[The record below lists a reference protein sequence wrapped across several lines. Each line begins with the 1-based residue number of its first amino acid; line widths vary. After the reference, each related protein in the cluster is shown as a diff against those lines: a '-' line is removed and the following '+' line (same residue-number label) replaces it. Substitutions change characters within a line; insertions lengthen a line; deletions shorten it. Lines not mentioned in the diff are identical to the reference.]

1 MAGPVRGDSALDK
14 LPRQWLSLSSNDEG
28 EVMRR
33 LFFLAALPA
42 CALLAVPVAAQAA
55 RTGLIPA
62 PPASATATAL
72 SVADLLDVSTT
83 GAQSGTD
90 ASSAQATVV
99 EVGGA
104 PLLGLGGTQSGPGTS
119 DGALLDTGSTLPAQ
133 VQVAPWE
140 ATASQS
146 DTERSSR
153 GSAAAARAD
162 VPQVLDVDVLESE
175 SQATHTDE
183 KSTGEGFS
191 NGVDLGLLDFLRIV
205 LFHSEVSSEGE
216 GSSFLVGLNDTEI
229 GSDEQLNGICSLL
242 AHPLLSVSCLEV
254 AGGLG
259 GGLAEVARID
269 SGLLPPVELAS
280 AFSAATS
287 GGTGESVLGAVEEAA
302 PVVAGT
308 ETARAP
314 DAVATETAGGMLP
327 RTGAGVALTAL
338 AAAMALAL
346 GLALRKVSRRGV
358 VPA

>member
-1 MAGPVRGDSALDK
+1 
-14 LPRQWLSLSSNDEG
+14 
-28 EVMRR
+28 MRR

-42 CALLAVPVAAQAA
+42 CLLAVPVAAQAA

-83 GAQSGTD
+83 GAQADTD
-90 ASSAQATVV
+90 TSSAQATVV
-99 EVGGA
+99 ELGGE

-162 VPQVLDVDVLESE
+162 VPEVLDVDVLESE

-183 KSTGEGFS
+183 KSTGEGSS
-191 NGVDLGLLDFLRIV
+191 NGVNLGLLEILRIV
-205 LFHSEVSSEGE
+205 LFHSEVSSEGN
-216 GSSFLVGLNDTEI
+216 GSSFLVGLNGTEI
-229 GSDEQLNGICSLL
+229 GSDEQLSGICSLVV
-242 AHPLLSVSCLEV
+242 AHPLLSVSCLDV

-259 GGLAEVARID
+259 GGLAELAGID
-269 SGLLPPVELAS
+269 SSLVPPVQLAS
-280 AFSAATS
+280 AFSVGTS

-302 PVVAGT
+302 PVAAAT

-314 DAVATETAGGMLP
+314 EADAATEIAGGMLP

-338 AAAMALAL
+338 AAALAIAL
-346 GLALRKVSRRGV
+346 GLALRKVSGHGV
-358 VPA
+358 GSA

>member
-1 MAGPVRGDSALDK
+1 
-14 LPRQWLSLSSNDEG
+14 
-28 EVMRR
+28 MRR
-33 LFFLAALPA
+33 LFFLAAAPA
-42 CALLAVPVAAQAA
+42 CVLLAVPVAAQAA
-55 RTGLIPA
+55 RPGLIPA

-72 SVADLLDVSTT
+72 SVADILDVSTT
-83 GAQSGTD
+83 GAQAGTD
-90 ASSAQATVV
+90 TSSAQATVV
-99 EVGGA
+99 QVGGE

-119 DGALLDTGSTLPAQ
+119 DGAVLDTGSTLPAH

-140 ATASQS
+140 AAASQS

-162 VPQVLDVDVLESE
+162 VPEVLDVDVLESE

-191 NGVDLGLLDFLRIV
+191 NGVDLGLLDILRIV

-229 GSDEQLNGICSLL
+229 GSDEQLSEICSLV
-242 AHPLLSVSCLEV
+242 AHPLLSVSCLDV

-259 GGLAEVARID
+259 GGVAEVARID
-269 SGLLPPVELAS
+269 SGLVPPVDLAS
-280 AFSAATS
+280 AFSVGTS
-287 GGTGESVLGAVEEAA
+287 GGTGESVLGAVEEPA
-302 PVVAGT
+302 PVAAAT

-314 DAVATETAGGMLP
+314 AAAAATETAGGMLP
-327 RTGAGVALTAL
+327 RTGAGMALTAL
-338 AAAMALAL
+338 VAALAIAL
-346 GLALRKVSRRGV
+346 GTVLRKVARRGV

>member
-1 MAGPVRGDSALDK
+1 
-14 LPRQWLSLSSNDEG
+14 
-28 EVMRR
+28 MRR
-33 LFFLAALPA
+33 LFFLAAAPA
-42 CALLAVPVAAQAA
+42 CVLLAVPVAAQAA
-55 RTGLIPA
+55 RPGMIPA

-72 SVADLLDVSTT
+72 SVADILDVSTT
-83 GAQSGTD
+83 GAQAGTD
-90 ASSAQATVV
+90 TSSAQATVV
-99 EVGGA
+99 QVGGE

-119 DGALLDTGSTLPAQ
+119 DGALLDTGSTLPAH

-162 VPQVLDVDVLESE
+162 VPEVLDVDVLESE

-229 GSDEQLNGICSLL
+229 GSDEQLSEICSLV
-242 AHPLLSVSCLEV
+242 AHPLLSVSCLDV
-254 AGGLG
+254 AGGVG
-259 GGLAEVARID
+259 GGIAEVARID
-269 SGLLPPVELAS
+269 SGLVPPVDLAS
-280 AFSAATS
+280 AFSVGTS
-287 GGTGESVLGAVEEAA
+287 GGPGESVLGAVEEAA
-302 PVVAGT
+302 PVAAAT

-314 DAVATETAGGMLP
+314 EAAAATETAGGMLP
-327 RTGAGVALTAL
+327 RTGAGMALTAL
-338 AAAMALAL
+338 VAALTIAL
-346 GLALRKVSRRGV
+346 GLALRKVGGRGV
-358 VPA
+358 GSA

>member
-1 MAGPVRGDSALDK
+1 
-14 LPRQWLSLSSNDEG
+14 
-28 EVMRR
+28 MRR

-42 CALLAVPVAAQAA
+42 CILLAVPVAAQAA
-55 RTGLIPA
+55 RDGLIPA
-62 PPASATATAL
+62 PQASATATAL
-72 SVADLLDVSTT
+72 SLADLLEVSTT
-83 GAQSGTD
+83 GAQAGTD

-99 EVGGA
+99 ELGGA

-146 DTERSSR
+146 DTERSSS

-162 VPQVLDVDVLESE
+162 VPQVLDVDVLESK

-191 NGVDLGLLDFLRIV
+191 NGVNLGLADTLRIV
-205 LFHSEVSSEGE
+205 LFHSEVSSAGE
-216 GSSFLVGLNDTEI
+216 GSSYLVGLNGTEI

-259 GGLAEVARID
+259 GGLAELAGID

-302 PVVAGT
+302 PVAAPVVAGT

-314 DAVATETAGGMLP
+314 EAVATETAGGMLP
-327 RTGAGVALTAL
+327 RTGAGVALTGL
-338 AAAMALAL
+338 AAAMAIAL

-358 VPA
+358 VTA

>member
-1 MAGPVRGDSALDK
+1 
-14 LPRQWLSLSSNDEG
+14 
-28 EVMRR
+28 MRR
-33 LFFLAALPA
+33 LFFLATLPA
-42 CALLAVPVAAQAA
+42 CILLAVPVAAQAA

-62 PPASATATAL
+62 PPSSATATAL
-72 SVADLLDVSTT
+72 SVADILDVSTT
-83 GAQSGTD
+83 GAQAGTD

-99 EVGGA
+99 ELGGE

-162 VPQVLDVDVLESE
+162 VPEVLDVDVLESE
-175 SQATHTDE
+175 SQATHTDD

-191 NGVDLGLLDFLRIV
+191 NGASLGLLDILRIV
-205 LFHSEVSSEGE
+205 LLHSEASSEGK
-216 GSSFLVGLNDTEI
+216 GSSFLVGLNGTEI
-229 GSDEQLNGICSLL
+229 GTDEQLSEICSLV
-242 AHPLLSVSCLEV
+242 AHPLLSVSCVDV

-259 GGLAEVARID
+259 GGLAELARIE
-269 SGLLPPVELAS
+269 SGLVPPIELAS
-280 AFSAATS
+280 AFSVATS
-287 GGTGESVLGAVEEAA
+287 GGTGESVLGAVEESA
-302 PVVAGT
+302 PVAAAT

-314 DAVATETAGGMLP
+314 GAAATETAGGMLP

-338 AAAMALAL
+338 VAALAIAL
-346 GLALRKVSRRGV
+346 GLALKKVSGHG
-358 VPA
+358 AGSA